1 MTQQTQNTTPSNTVI
16 KHKFQIIE
24 INVQGAGNEVILSK
38 ATETDHDEIIGVV
51 LFKDGGSHGH
61 GTFGLKIAGD
71 EIFPDSFHADI
82 ITLDSANKN
91 IVLKDVLWPVQKPG
105 KGSVI
110 QIEYREPANGSA
122 GKLWLYLIAKK
133 YKNS

>member
-1 MTQQTQNTTPSNTVI
+1 MSNQVI
-16 KHKFQIIE
+16 KQKFQIIE
-24 INVQGAGNEVILSK
+24 INILGAGSVVNLSK

-82 ITLDSANKN
+82 VTLDSENKN
-91 IVLKDVLWPVQKPG
+91 IVLKDVLWPVKKQG

-110 QIEYREPANGSA
+110 EIEYREPANGSA
-122 GKLWLYLIAKK
+122 GKMWLYLVAKK
-133 YKNS
+133 YSNS